1 MTYNEMVQFAA
12 NAVNQRI
19 SAGVPIRYNEMI
31 CVVHTASNRI
41 YTAFSSPDGRGSG
54 GEIHAELNA
63 VSQLASANDT
73 AVFGVT
79 VMSASDFTFI
89 MPCANCIS
97 TFMNINPSNRN
108 AVIVTPSNFVLLP
121 QAAQQQMMYG
131 EPMNNMGMG
140 QGFPQTNGVSFNS
153 QPPMQFSPQ
162 SGTAAPAPAPV
173 DEETSDTANSSTYL
187 KKKLSKLFDDDDDI
201 EMNLDNKK
209 ENKKKFSLFRK

>member
-41 YTAFSSPDGRGSG
+41 YTAFSSPDGIGSS

-73 AVFGVT
+73 AVFGIT

-97 TFMNINPSNRN
+97 TFMNINPGNRN

-131 EPMNNMGMG
+131 EPINNMGMG
-140 QGFPQTNGVSFNS
+140 QGFHQTNGVSFNS
-153 QPPMQFSPQ
+153 QSPIQFSPQ
-162 SGTAAPAPAPV
+162 SGAAASV
-173 DEETSDTANSSTYL
+173 DEEISDTANSSTYL

-201 EMNLDNKK
+201 EMDIDNKK
-209 ENKKKFSLFRK
+209 KNKKKFSFFRK